1 MQTIGAHPP
10 AAPALDLD
18 VVRAQY
24 APATT
29 YLNTASSGL
38 LPARAADAMRIAIDT
53 MAQGRSVDSLFADV
67 EEARAAFARIAG
79 VPVARVAT
87 GASVAVYTGLIAA
100 SLPEG
105 AEVLTAEGEFSSTI
119 NPFHVR
125 GDLKVR
131 TVPLDALAE
140 AVRPGT
146 ALVAV
151 SAAQSADG
159 RVADLAAVRAATR
172 AHGARLYVDAS
183 QAAGWSPLEE
193 YAADA
198 DYVAA
203 VAFKWLTC
211 PRGTVFF
218 VGPADPDE
226 LTPVFGGWVAGEKPW
241 DSCYGPVTEL
251 ARSARRFD
259 ESPGLIAYTGARQ
272 SLALIEELGPAAVR
286 AHDLALADRFRAGL
300 ACLGQE
306 PLPAPGSP
314 IVSVP
319 EIGARQAEL
328 RASGIEVSNR
338 AGNLRA
344 SFHLYNTAADVDRL
358 LDALAPDRHG
368 RTLAPG
374 PAGR

>member
-1 MQTIGAHPP
+1 MDGGTAAEHSGVMETTGEHAPV
-10 AAPALDLD
+10 APALDLD
-18 VVRAQY
+18 LVRAQY
-24 APATT
+24 TPATA

-38 LPARAADAMRIAIDT
+38 LPARAADAMREAIDT
-53 MAQGRSVDSLFADV
+53 MVRGRSVDTLFADV

-79 VPVARVAT
+79 VPPARVAT
-87 GASVAVYTGLIAA
+87 GGSVAVYSGLIAA
-100 SLPEG
+100 SLPAG
-105 AEVLTAEGEFSSTI
+105 AEVLTAEGDFSSTV
-119 NPFHVR
+119 NPFHLR
-125 GDLKVR
+125 ADLKVR

-140 AVRPGT
+140 SVRPGT

-159 RVADLAAVRAATR
+159 RVADLTALRAATR

-183 QAAGWSPLEE
+183 QAAGWFPLAGH
-193 YAADA
+193 AAEA
-198 DYVAA
+198 DYVAS

-211 PRGTVFF
+211 PRGAVFF
-218 VGPADPDE
+218 VGPEDPAE

-259 ESPGLIAYTGARQ
+259 ETPGLVAYTGSRH
-272 SLALIEELGPAAVR
+272 SLALIEELGPDAVR

-300 ACLGQE
+300 ESLGRE
-306 PLPAPGSP
+306 PVPSPGSP

-319 EIGARQAEL
+319 GLGAMQPEL
-328 RASGIEVSNR
+328 HAAGLELSAR

-344 SFHLYNTAADVDRL
+344 SFHLYNTHEDVDRL
-358 LDALAPDRHG
+358 LNALSR
-368 RTLAPG
+368 
-374 PAGR
+374 